1 MLQSWMATMKSRS
14 GLGVRKALPESKLQ
28 KAGDYASAKFVFQG
42 CRIGMRQDEFLPTSL
57 RR

>member
-1 MLQSWMATMKSRS
+1 MVQNWMATVTFRS

-28 KAGDYASAKFVFQG
+28 KAADYASAKFAFQG
-42 CRIGMRQDEFLPTSL
+42 CRIGMRQDEFPPTPL